1 MDQCRDALRMLGVG
15 EAFKEAVGRAE
26 HGKSHFG
33 PVDEGRETLVMAF
46 AGFAEEHGL
55 NAATGA
61 QRFFD
66 EPDALNADETVFR
79 RQAPA
84 QSHAELLEPAT
95 VAAGEEPEA
104 IRGGP
109 GMAPTCA
116 RCCHPL
122 RRD

>member
-1 MDQCRDALRMLGVG
+1 MDQCRDALRMFRVG

-33 PVDEGRETLVMAF
+33 PVDEGRETLVMTF

-84 QSHAELLEPAT
+84 QSHAELLEPAI
-95 VAAGEEPEA
+95 VAAGEERGA
-104 IRGGP
+104 IRGRTVI
-109 GMAPTCA
+109 ARSFA
-116 RCCHPL
+116 RCS
-122 RRD
+122 

>member
-46 AGFAEEHGL
+46 AGFAEEHSL
-55 NAATGA
+55 NAATGT

-66 EPDALNADETVFR
+66 EPDALNADESVFR
-79 RQAPA
+79 GQAAA
-84 QSHAELLEPAT
+84 QSHAELLEPAI
-95 VAAGEEPEA
+95 VAAGKECHFVRGTNVARNLSRRTHP
-104 IRGGP
+104 RGG
-109 GMAPTCA
+109 
-116 RCCHPL
+116 
-122 RRD
+122 